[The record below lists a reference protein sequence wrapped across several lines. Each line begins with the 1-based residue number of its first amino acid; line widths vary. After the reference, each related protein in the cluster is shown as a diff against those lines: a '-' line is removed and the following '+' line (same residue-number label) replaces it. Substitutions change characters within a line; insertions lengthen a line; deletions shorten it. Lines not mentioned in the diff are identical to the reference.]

1 MLFQTEYLHD
11 IFYDAY
17 DLPLER
23 KREILNR
30 ARELSY
36 KVRVDKLDCSV
47 SFARQKTDM
56 SYEEVLKKLDDEC
69 HFVVI
74 HRRGYTRDGDGE
86 YGEIGFR
93 AMRGIDY
100 FLWIN
105 LTVSDLNTLVNEFN
119 LKPL

>member
-23 KREILNR
+23 KIEILNR

-36 KVRVDKLDCSV
+36 EVRVDKHIDSV
-47 SFARQKTDM
+47 RRKVDM
-56 SYEEVLKKLDDEC
+56 SYEGVMEKLDDEC

-74 HRRGYTRDGDGE
+74 HRRGYTRDGDRE
-86 YGEIGFR
+86 YGEIGFCT
-93 AMRGIDY
+93 MRGNDY

-105 LTVSDLNTLVNEFN
+105 LALPDLNTLINEFN
-119 LKPL
+119 LKPK